1 MIFSHF
7 NEANSF
13 SQILL
18 KQFELP
24 ILKLESFR
32 VSWNLQTENEQTKFK
47 QKSFFGLKKY
57 QIVSRSNEVQFGE
70 FLSVSP
76 LKETL
81 LPEKIKIEIK
91 TFAFFLI
98 KNLMRFSLGTSKLS
112 ISNFLNRS
120 SLCNRLMRPS
130 TAAANWIRKVH
141 RLNFETFHLKFVG

>member
-47 QKSFFGLKKY
+47 QKSFSDLK
-57 QIVSRSNEVQFGE
+57 S
-70 FLSVSP
+70 
-76 LKETL
+76 
-81 LPEKIKIEIK
+81 IK
-91 TFAFFLI
+91 
-98 KNLMRFSLGTSKLS
+98 
-112 ISNFLNRS
+112 
-120 SLCNRLMRPS
+120 
-130 TAAANWIRKVH
+130 
-141 RLNFETFHLKFVG
+141 